1 MKQIEK
7 TGQVLTQLRKAYGAD
22 AALDDLAVFETTLVN
37 TKPLR
42 KTGGLFK
49 GARLAASL
57 MAEVASAVNAESI
70 PIQLQHDTSTLP
82 FGRLFAAALIGME
95 EVRALFAVDTK
106 ANPEIV
112 QMINSGTLD
121 QVSVGM
127 LNKHLLCSACGF
139 DYMSPK
145 AFEFRYALEC
155 DKEHKL
161 GENGHHVVVTGL
173 DHLFETSLVGHG
185 AVRGARIV
193 GPSESVFKDN
203 PKLAASAAEH
213 GGFGA
218 LYLTATVEDENMDL
232 AQINAQL
239 TTQLTT
245 ATSAQAVAETKLSA
259 VTEQVTTLTAQVTA
273 LTAERNEATTAR
285 QNAEGQLTTLTAE
298 RDAANTAVA
307 TALEAL
313 TKEATAVLT
322 ACGKSTDEIAA
333 ALKDKDCAAV
343 LSILQDNRAQFAA
356 VIPVGGRSTA
366 ADTVPKPPARPA
378 GSSFRTAGR

>member
-7 TGQVLTQLRKAYGAD
+7 TGRVLIQLRKAYGPDAD
-22 AALDDLAVFETTLVN
+22 LSALAVFETTLVN

-42 KTGGLFK
+42 KTGGIFK

-57 MAEVASAVNAESI
+57 MAEITNAVNAESI
-70 PIQLQHDTSTLP
+70 PIQLQHDTSTQP
-82 FGRLFAAALIGME
+82 FGRLFAAAMHGLE
-95 EVRALFAVDTK
+95 EVRALFAVDQK

-112 QMINSGTLD
+112 QKIDSGTLD

-127 LNKHLLCSACGF
+127 INKQLLCNACGF

-145 AFEFRYALEC
+145 AYEARWALEC

-161 GENGHHVVVTGL
+161 GENGNHVVVTGL
-173 DHLFETSLVGHG
+173 DQLFETSLVGHG

-193 GPSESVFKDN
+193 GPSESIFRDN

-245 ATSAQAVAETKLSA
+245 ATSAQAVAETKLTA
-259 VTEQVTTLTAQVTA
+259 ATEQVTQLTGQVTQ
-273 LTAERNEATTAR
+273 LTTERNEALSAKTTAET
-285 QNAEGQLTTLTAE
+285 ALTGVTAE
-298 RDAANTAVA
+298 RDAANAAVS
-307 TALEAL
+307 TALTAL
-313 TKEATAVLT
+313 TAEATAVLT
-322 ACGKSTDEIAA
+322 ACGKSTDEIAL

-343 LSILQDNRAQFAA
+343 LSILQENRAQFAA
-356 VIPVGGRSTA
+356 VIPAGGRSQA
-366 ADTVPKPPARPA
+366 ADTKPNAPARPA
-378 GSSFRTAGR
+378 GSSFTTRR